1 MTEAAKIKTKNKYNN
16 KVPKH
21 SFWKYFINNKSL
33 YFFVLPGLIYL
44 IIFHYIPMYGIMIAF
59 KDFSITK
66 GLFGSPWVGF
76 ENFKYLFQSKQFFTV
91 FKNSIVFSMMRLA
104 AGFPAP
110 IILAILLNEVKH
122 MKFKRSVQTIS
133 YIPHFISWV
142 VVCGMVKNIVS
153 PSAEGLINAG
163 IKALGGKPIQ
173 FLISSF
179 WFRPI
184 VIISE
189 IWKSVGWGAII
200 YLAALAG
207 IDPTLYEA
215 AIVDGASRWQRVW
228 HVTIPG
234 ITSTIIILL
243 ILRMGRI
250 LNNGFEQIFLLYSP
264 MVYDVADVFE
274 TYTYR
279 TGLIERRFS
288 YSTAVGLFK
297 AVVGLIMVY
306 STNFLA
312 RRTGEKALW

>member
-1 MTEAAKIKTKNKYNN
+1 MTAQTKLETK
-16 KVPKH
+16 KMK
-21 SFWKYFINNKSL
+21 SNKSGFIQYFLSNKAL
-33 YFFVLPGLIYL
+33 YLFILPGLIYL
-44 IIFHYIPMYGIMIAF
+44 IIFHYVPMYGVIIAF

-66 GLFGSPWVGF
+66 GINGSPWVGG
-76 ENFKYLFQSKQFFTV
+76 ENFKYLFESKQFLTV
-91 FKNSIVFSMMRLA
+91 FKNSIVFSMLRLA

-110 IILAILLNEVKH
+110 IILALLLNEVKN
-122 MKFKRSVQTIS
+122 MRFKRTVQTVS

-153 PSAEGLINAG
+153 PTAEGIVNAA
-163 IKALGGKPIQ
+163 IKALGGQPIQ
-173 FLISSF
+173 FLISTF

-184 VIISE
+184 IIISE
-189 IWKSVGWGAII
+189 IWKEVGWGAII
-200 YLAALAG
+200 YLAALSG

-215 AIVDGASRWQRVW
+215 AIVDGASRWQRMV
-228 HVTIPG
+228 HVTLPG
-234 ITSTIIILL
+234 ITSTIIVLL

-250 LNNGFEQIFLLYSP
+250 LDNGFEQIFLLYSP
-264 MVYDVADVFE
+264 MVYEVADVFE

-306 STNFLA
+306 STNYLA
-312 RRTGEKALW
+312 RKTGEKALW

>member
-1 MTEAAKIKTKNKYNN
+1 
-16 KVPKH
+16 
-21 SFWKYFINNKSL
+21 
-33 YFFVLPGLIYL
+33 
-44 IIFHYIPMYGIMIAF
+44 MYGVIIAF

-66 GLFGSPWVGF
+66 GIIGSPWVGG
-76 ENFKYLFQSKQFFTV
+76 ENFKYLFESKQFFTV
-91 FKNSIVFSMMRLA
+91 FKNSIVFSMLRLA

-110 IILAILLNEVKH
+110 IILALLLNEVKH
-122 MKFKRSVQTIS
+122 MRFKRTVQTVS

-142 VVCGMVKNIVS
+142 VVCGMVKNIFS
-153 PSAEGLINAG
+153 PTAEGIVNAA
-163 IKALGGKPIQ
+163 IKALGGQPIQ
-173 FLISSF
+173 FLISTF

-184 VIISE
+184 IIISE
-189 IWKSVGWGAII
+189 IWKEVGWGAII
-200 YLAALAG
+200 YLAALSG

-215 AIVDGASRWQRVW
+215 AIVDGASRWQRMV
-228 HVTIPG
+228 HVTLPG
-234 ITSTIIILL
+234 IISTIIVLL

-264 MVYDVADVFE
+264 MVYEVADVFE

-306 STNFLA
+306 STNYLA
-312 RRTGEKALW
+312 RKTGEKALW

>member
-1 MTEAAKIKTKNKYNN
+1 MTVEIKSN
-16 KVPKH
+16 H
-21 SFWKYFINNKSL
+21 NKSL
-33 YFFVLPGLIYL
+33 TVSKQSFWQYFKGNKALYFFALPGLVYL
-44 IIFHYIPMYGIMIAF
+44 IIFHYVPMYGIIIAF

-66 GLFGSPWVGF
+66 GLSGSPWVGF
-76 ENFKYLFQSKQFFTV
+76 ENFKYLFESKQFLTV
-91 FKNSIVFSMMRLA
+91 FKNSIVFSIMRLI

-110 IILAILLNEVKH
+110 IILALLLNEVKH
-122 MKFKRSVQTIS
+122 MRYKRTVQTIS

-142 VVCGMVKNIVS
+142 VVCGLVKNIVS
-153 PSAEGLINAG
+153 PTAEGIINAA
-163 IKALGGKPIQ
+163 IKALGGKPVQ
-173 FLISSF
+173 FLLSAF

-184 VIISE
+184 VIMAE
-189 IWKSVGWGAII
+189 IWKEIGWGAII
-200 YLAALAG
+200 YLAALSG

-215 AIVDGASRWQRVW
+215 AIVDGASRWQRMW
-228 HVTIPG
+228 HVTLPG
-234 ITSTIIILL
+234 ILSTIIVLL

-264 MVYDVADVFE
+264 MVYNVADVFE

-297 AVVGLIMVY
+297 SVVGLIMVY
-306 STNFLA
+306 STNYLA

>member
-1 MTEAAKIKTKNKYNN
+1 MTVQTKLETK
-16 KVPKH
+16 KLKP
-21 SFWKYFINNKSL
+21 NKSSFIQYFLSNKAL
-33 YFFVLPGLIYL
+33 YLFILPGLIYL
-44 IIFHYIPMYGIMIAF
+44 IIFHYIPMYGVIIAF

-66 GLFGSPWVGF
+66 GIIGSPWVGG
-76 ENFKYLFQSKQFFTV
+76 ENFKYLFESKQFFTV
-91 FKNSIVFSMMRLA
+91 FKNSIVFSMLRLA

-110 IILAILLNEVKH
+110 IILALLLNEVKH
-122 MKFKRSVQTIS
+122 MRFKRTVQTVS

-142 VVCGMVKNIVS
+142 VVCGMVKNIFS
-153 PSAEGLINAG
+153 PTAEGIVNAA
-163 IKALGGKPIQ
+163 IKALGGQPIQ
-173 FLISSF
+173 FLISTF

-184 VIISE
+184 IIISE
-189 IWKSVGWGAII
+189 IWKEVGWGAII
-200 YLAALAG
+200 YLAALSG

-215 AIVDGASRWQRVW
+215 AIVDGASRWQRMV
-228 HVTIPG
+228 HVTLPG
-234 ITSTIIILL
+234 IISTIIVLL

-264 MVYDVADVFE
+264 MVYEVADVFE

-306 STNFLA
+306 STNYLA
-312 RRTGEKALW
+312 RKTGEKALW